1 MKLYQFITTDV
12 NSAFLYLF
20 ILFADIDYAGIA
32 DYTLKAL
39 IGGAV
44 WFGFKIIGDYYGRRV
59 KNWHKT
65 KVKTDKEN
73 NP

>member
-1 MKLYQFITTDV
+1 MRLSTFLSTDI

-20 ILFADIDYAGIA
+20 ILFADLDYISLV

-44 WFGFKIIGDYYGRRV
+44 WFSFKVIGDLFSSRLRRYRKSKAD
-59 KNWHKT
+59 KNE
-65 KVKTDKEN
+65 KE
-73 NP
+73 P